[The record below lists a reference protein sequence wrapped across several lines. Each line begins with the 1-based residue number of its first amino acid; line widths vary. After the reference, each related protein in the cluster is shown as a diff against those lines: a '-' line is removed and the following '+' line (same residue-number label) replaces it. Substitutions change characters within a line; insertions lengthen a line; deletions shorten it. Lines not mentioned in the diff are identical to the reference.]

1 MPNLKQVERNQR
13 LKNCRITGKNS
24 ESNTLLGIADNT
36 RMTDRDGGG
45 REVEQES
52 ILWPHYYDG
61 EYWVRIKKSIKIG
74 KHTFFSLSMPYLKA
88 LLSFI

>member
-1 MPNLKQVERNQR
+1 M
-13 LKNCRITGKNS
+13 GKNS
-24 ESNTLLGIADNT
+24 EANTLLVIADNT

-61 EYWVRIKKSIKIG
+61 EY
-74 KHTFFSLSMPYLKA
+74 
-88 LLSFI
+88 